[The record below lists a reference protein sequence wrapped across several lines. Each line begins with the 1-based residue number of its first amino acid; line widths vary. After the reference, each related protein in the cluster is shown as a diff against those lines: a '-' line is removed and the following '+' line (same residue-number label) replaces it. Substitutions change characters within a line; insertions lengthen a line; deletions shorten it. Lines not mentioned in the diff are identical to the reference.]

1 VEKYVIDI
9 LNKKQ
14 NPDLYDQKLRIIK
27 ELFSLGNIDNRVFN
41 QMRMSMN
48 EQIEDERG
56 LMSKTDFKKMLFTAF
71 GRMPSE
77 TKQKVYDLIIP
88 IV

>member
-1 VEKYVIDI
+1 
-9 LNKKQ
+9 
-14 NPDLYDQKLRIIK
+14 
-27 ELFSLGNIDNRVFN
+27 
-41 QMRMSMN
+41 MRMSMN

-56 LMSKTDFKKMLFTAF
+56 LMSKIDFKKMLFTAF